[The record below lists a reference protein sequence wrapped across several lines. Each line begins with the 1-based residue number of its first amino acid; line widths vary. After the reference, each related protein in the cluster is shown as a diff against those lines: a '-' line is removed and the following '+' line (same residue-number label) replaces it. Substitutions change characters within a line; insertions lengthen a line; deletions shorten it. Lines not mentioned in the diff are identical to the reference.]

1 MRFRT
6 DAEQKMGRNNGKRI
20 GLSWL
25 AVLVTAGQ
33 MWMTESRA
41 LADDVVYLKQPVF
54 QIPIQIASSRVAEIT
69 ELHLFVSTDRGQTWQ
84 KVRTAKPSQQAFT
97 FRAQADGEY
106 WFSLAY
112 VDRSG
117 KVEPSDVRAEPP
129 GLKVVLDTRAPTVVL
144 QPMPREGGHFGVSW
158 NMNDEKLD
166 VESLVIEV
174 KGDSDTDWRDV
185 RAPKMSEGQGQWVG
199 NAKENYSV
207 RATIRDRAG
216 NVSVA
221 RVEIPAE
228 EKSFAAAATAAPST
242 ATPVSSTPETASTP
256 RALDFQDTQYS
267 VPPPPRREPVP
278 IPRATPGPME
288 ENYVQRGPESAN
300 DYATAPRQWTH
311 TVQRPIFDRDKPD
324 LPADARPGS
333 GIQQV
338 NAERTPATAATEAQR
353 RSAIAS
359 TAQPAP
365 RPNTPAA
372 APEPE
377 KRKIRLSNTNHF
389 AVDYHVRGVGPS
401 GVGKVELYYTTDNG
415 QKWTLLGEDQDRQP
429 PFEVTLPNDG
439 RYGLTVVV
447 KSPAGFGQ
455 RPPKEGDQPQMIVE
469 IDTTPPEAEM
479 YQPIPDP
486 NSSDDSLLI
495 SWSSRDL
502 HLSETPV
509 SLYFAE
515 YPEGPWYSIKAG
527 LASTGQYS
535 WRVPANIPHQV
546 YLRLMATDLGNN
558 VSVADTPKPV
568 IVDLARPEADV
579 IGILPDNRMIR

>member
-1 MRFRT
+1 MSQDATKRT
-6 DAEQKMGRNNGKRI
+6 R
-20 GLSWL
+20 LPWL
-25 AVLVTAGQ
+25 AILLVIGQ
-33 MWMTESRA
+33 TWVADSRA
-41 LADDVVYLKQPVF
+41 LAADDIVYLKQPVF
-54 QIPIQIASSRVAEIT
+54 QIPIQIASARVADIT
-69 ELHLFVSTDRGQTWQ
+69 ELHLYVSTDRGQTWQ

-112 VDRSG
+112 VDRDG
-117 KVEPSDVRAEPP
+117 KVEPSDVRAEPA
-129 GLKVVLDTRAPTVVL
+129 GLRVVLDTRAPTVVL
-144 QPMPREGGHFGVSW
+144 QPMLREGGHFGVTWSLS
-158 NMNDEKLD
+158 DEKLD
-166 VESLVIEV
+166 IDSLVIEV
-174 KGDSDTDWRDV
+174 KGDGDPDWRDV

-199 NAKENYSV
+199 DPKENYSV

-228 EKSFAAAATAAPST
+228 EKSFAAAPS
-242 ATPVSSTPETASTP
+242 AVPPVSSTPDAMASSAP
-256 RALDFQDTQYS
+256 RALEFQESQYS
-267 VPPPPRREPVP
+267 VPPPPRREPLAVP
-278 IPRATPGPME
+278 IPRA
-288 ENYVQRGPESAN
+288 
-300 DYATAPRQWTH
+300 ATGAADVGLSERTMDPAQSVAAMPRPVTH
-311 TVQRPIFDRDKPD
+311 TVQRPIFDREKPD
-324 LPADARPGS
+324 LPADARPGAPA
-333 GIQQV
+333 IQQV
-338 NAERTPATAATEAQR
+338 GAERNPSALLAESQR

-359 TAQPAP
+359 TAQPTPRASAP
-365 RPNTPAA
+365 MP

-377 KRKIRLSNTNHF
+377 KRKIRLSNTNNF
-389 AVDYHVRGVGPS
+389 AVDYQVRGVGPS

-415 QKWTLLGEDQDRQP
+415 QKWTLLGEDPDRQP
-429 PFEVTLPNDG
+429 PFEVTLPSDG

-455 RPPKEGDQPQMIVE
+455 RPPKEGDLPQMIVE

-495 SWSSRDL
+495 SWSCRDL

-509 SLYFAE
+509 NLYFAE
-515 YPEGPWYSIKAG
+515 FPEGPWYSIKAG
-527 LASTGQYS
+527 LPPAGQYS
-535 WRVPANIPHQV
+535 WRVPSNIPHQV

-579 IGILPDNRMIR
+579 IGILPDSRMFR